1 VLSPNGKVAIFFTGN
16 GTLLGK
22 SPIFPHFPRRLDIC
36 VNQRSM
42 GSNLLNRRKSQ

>member
-22 SPIFPHFPRRLDIC
+22 SPIFPHFSRRLKAGHFGIC
-36 VNQRSM
+36 VNQRST
-42 GSNLLNRRKSQ
+42 N